1 MTLAAHRPARPR
13 IPNLAVKR
21 GPAPPLL
28 PFPVA
33 AWDDAADDGIVPV
46 VEEPGLFEVRE
57 EAAGT
62 VVVEEA
68 AIPAASR

>member
-28 PFPVA
+28 PFPA
-33 AWDDAADDGIVPV
+33 AWDDATDDGTVPV
-46 VEEPGLFEVRE
+46 VGEPGLFEVR
-57 EAAGT
+57 AAGT